1 MAAPKN
7 GNVKEQI
14 LDAAVRLLQ
23 SEPDVSLAAIAKAAH
38 VSKGTLFYYYPSRA
52 DVYLDIAGRYWQ
64 RLSDDLLRWV
74 DDPEKVTTPRRLARY
89 TMQFGVFDESGPL
102 RLHLFADAI
111 ARPDADD
118 DLRAALIQQYAHFKN
133 ILKSRIEARMP
144 GADGENLAWML
155 LALVDGLMV
164 QNALHNDA
172 LDIPAFIEW
181 LSGSF
186 PAASAKDP

>member
-7 GNVKEQI
+7 NNVKEQI
-14 LDAAVRLLQ
+14 LDAAVGLLQ

-38 VSKGTLFYYYPSRA
+38 VSKGTLFYHYPSRA
-52 DVYLDIAGRYWQ
+52 DIYLDIGERYWQ

-74 DDPEKVTTPRRLARY
+74 DDPQKITSPQRLARY

-111 ARPDADD
+111 ARPADD
-118 DLRAALIQQYAHFKN
+118 GLRAALIEQYVHFKN
-133 ILKSRIEARMP
+133 ILRSRIVERMP
-144 GADGENLAWML
+144 NADGENLAWML

-164 QNALHNDA
+164 QNALHNGA

-181 LSGSF
+181 LAEAF
-186 PAASAKDP
+186 PAAFAAK

>member
-7 GNVKEQI
+7 NNVKEQI
-14 LDAAVRLLQ
+14 LDAAVGLLQ

-38 VSKGTLFYYYPSRA
+38 VSKGTLFYHYPSRA
-52 DVYLDIAGRYWQ
+52 DIYLDIGERYWQ

-74 DDPEKVTTPRRLARY
+74 DDPQKITSPQRLARY

-111 ARPDADD
+111 ARPADD
-118 DLRAALIQQYAHFKN
+118 GLRAALIEQYVHFKN
-133 ILKSRIEARMP
+133 ILRSRIVERMP
-144 GADGENLAWML
+144 NADGENLAWML

-164 QNALHNDA
+164 QNALHNGA

-181 LSGSF
+181 LAKAF
-186 PAASAKDP
+186 PAAFAAK